1 VDSNQLTPMHYA
13 VAFDPRIETAV
24 WLIVAAVGCALV
36 LILSEMVKNRK

>member
-1 VDSNQLTPMHYA
+1 VHYV

-24 WLIVAAVGCALV
+24 WLIMAAVGCALV